1 MADDERVMV
10 LGEDVQMLRRNLAV
24 RFGLRR
30 VRNTPI
36 SESAF
41 LGAAVAAA
49 MAGLRP
55 IAEVML
61 IDFAG
66 SRPGQQSRPS
76 ILWALLSPC
85 NLVALRLGPGPH
97 SRSWKSPSLAS
108 RGEGPARKA
117 LILLPNDARAV
128 LWLQTTIGAGGTGA
142 VRHPDR
148 PGGRAGGR
156 ALSYPWVSMVA
167 FSRRVNESFILS
179 VAQSIRLR
187 SGGMRQ
193 NDPAWCSIVSFVP
206 DPSGSKP

>member
-1 MADDERVMV
+1 MADDERMMV

-76 ILWALLSPC
+76 ILWVLQHAGQSPHC
-85 NLVALRLGPGPH
+85 G
-97 SRSWKSPSLAS
+97 
-108 RGEGPARKA
+108 
-117 LILLPNDARAV
+117 
-128 LWLQTTIGAGGTGA
+128 GAWNWGGTSIPRSSRYFLMLGA
-142 VRHPDR
+142 
-148 PGGRAGGR
+148 
-156 ALSYPWVSMVA
+156 M
-167 FSRRVNESFILS
+167 
-179 VAQSIRLR
+179 
-187 SGGMRQ
+187 
-193 NDPAWCSIVSFVP
+193 
-206 DPSGSKP
+206 